1 MFKTDRNAELLSGLS
16 HSPNGVQFWS
26 FIEQDVAWPWFYLQ
40 IVEDDGQEAY
50 RSMLMVPTTPLLEQI
65 VEAKTDNAWLEQAQ
79 LVTPAHI
86 NVTAPQTTPSS
97 EVKAHRCCA
106 PDFPG
111 AQPMMRPDPKVKAV
125 YLYPKPVDF
134 RKSINGLAAL
144 VELDIK
150 VAVFDPALFVFLNRT
165 RNQVKILYWHRNG
178 FCLWLKRLEAE
189 RFKTK
194 PDAGDEAIELTVREL
209 NQLLE
214 GIDLWGNQPHKVLT
228 PRFVT

>member
-1 MFKTDRNAELLSGLS
+1 MLTCKELVA
-16 HSPNGVQFWS
+16 HSS
-26 FIEQDVAWPWFYLQ
+26 DYL
-40 IVEDDGQEAY
+40 DGQLTL
-50 RSMLMVPTTPLLEQI
+50 RQR
-65 VEAKTDNAWLEQAQ
+65 
-79 LVTPAHI
+79 LVVRAHLAMCGNCRRFI
-86 NVTAPQTTPSS
+86 VTAPQTTPSS